1 MSHTCHHDHTFRPSS
16 IYVAWLVA
24 AVALPVFAQNGVEL
38 LQQAGV
44 NGGLIV
50 HLGCG
55 DGALTAQLRAGDQ
68 FLVHGL
74 DTDPADVA
82 AARRRL
88 LAQGTYGPVCVARWD
103 GQHLP
108 YADNLVNLIVVSG
121 DEARVSKEELLRVL
135 APGGVAL
142 VSEIRGQKS
151 EISGERITIAGKSW
165 VRVVKPW
172 PKEMDEWTHY
182 LHGPDGNPVAD
193 DSLVG
198 PPTRLQW
205 LGSPAWARHH
215 DHMASMTSLV
225 SAKGRLFYIFDE
237 GPTASI
243 QLPSRWRLIAR
254 DAFNGVVLWKREIN
268 QWNTRQYPLKSGPA
282 HLLRRLVAVGDRV
295 YVTLGI
301 DAPAMALD
309 AATGKTV
316 RTYEG
321 SQYTK
326 ELVVSD
332 GVVFLVAGKTRS
344 RLPDWRREATYVW
357 ANTRRA
363 NTEWGWKGEA
373 RKVLAYDG
381 ESGRQLWQMES
392 PVAPCSLAVDD
403 TRAVFHDGAKLV
415 CLDRRSGT
423 TLWQSEA
430 APTRMPVQSNT
441 GPRVLIYKGVVLFAG
456 NDGKMSGWS
465 AEHGKKLW
473 EQKHKPSGHLSL
485 KDLFVVNGLAWTGS
499 IAGNK
504 HDGVFTGYDAIT
516 GEKKREF
523 PPDVHVHW
531 FHHRCYPSKATGQYL
546 ITARNGT
553 EYIDLKAERL
563 KPHHWVRGGCIYG
576 VMPCNG
582 MTYASMDACGCQL
595 EAKLTGF
602 KALASGRIEERGA
615 RSEERE
621 RLERGP
627 AYAEVRGVLG
637 RRTAAQKSEVSG
649 DDWPTYRHDAA
660 RSGATESGVSP
671 GLKQGWAASIGGRLS
686 PPTVAAGKLFV
697 AAVDAH
703 TLHALDAKS
712 GQQVWTYTAGGR
724 IDSPPTYYRGL
735 VLFGSADGYVYAL
748 RGSDGTLAWRF
759 RGAPVDQRVMAWE
772 QIESVWP
779 VHGSVLVNDG
789 VLYCTAGRSMYLDGG
804 IHFIRLDPLTG
815 KLLGE
820 VVMNDKDPETE
831 EDMHLAYLKKTQ
843 GNNMPVG
850 LSDVLSCDGRHV
862 WMRSQKFDFQGQRL
876 EIGLKSVNEQ
886 TPEDCHLF
894 CQIGF
899 LDDSYF
905 FRSYWTYGRRVSGGY
920 GGWMQAGRLVPAG
933 RILCFDSKNV
943 YGYGRKPAYM
953 VNASVLEYQLFA
965 ADKAVTAE
973 AIDQVGKANRRMNTR
988 SSQRNAN
995 SSDWRLRH
1003 FFPSKDLT
1011 AARFQWTM
1019 NQPAVIT
1026 RAMVVA
1032 GDTLFVAGPPD
1043 LIDERRAFYLP
1054 DDPEVQATLK
1064 RQAEALEGRHGGQ
1077 LWALSKSDGKVL
1089 ARYALDTIPVFDGL
1103 AAAGG
1108 RLYLTTVNGRVLCL
1122 GGAGAEAL
1130 KPIAGEPVPVAWD
1143 KPEDPNYL
1151 LPPPEPKDG
1160 DFTRVTRCKVF
1171 SSKLGYRVR
1180 ANGKKQAGLA
1190 VKKLEQPITGT
1201 ATFKTRVKAVPG
1213 GRGLLRNGYIA
1224 FGDGPKDEQLVKC
1237 GARLAA
1243 KTATIVQ
1250 GPLLKSKPKHAPIKA
1265 PGDKA
1270 LAIVVKV
1277 DLTAQKVTCTVDGVK
1292 IESPLKRPLKSITH
1306 LGYAV
1311 DSALIDFAPVEIQS
1325 P

>member
-1 MSHTCHHDHTFRPSS
+1 
-16 IYVAWLVA
+16 
-24 AVALPVFAQNGVEL
+24 
-38 LQQAGV
+38 
-44 NGGLIV
+44 
-50 HLGCG
+50 
-55 DGALTAQLRAGDQ
+55 
-68 FLVHGL
+68 
-74 DTDPADVA
+74 
-82 AARRRL
+82 
-88 LAQGTYGPVCVARWD
+88 
-103 GQHLP
+103 
-108 YADNLVNLIVVSG
+108 
-121 DEARVSKEELLRVL
+121 
-135 APGGVAL
+135 
-142 VSEIRGQKS
+142 
-151 EISGERITIAGKSW
+151 
-165 VRVVKPW
+165 
-172 PKEMDEWTHY
+172 
-182 LHGPDGNPVAD
+182 
-193 DSLVG
+193 
-198 PPTRLQW
+198 
-205 LGSPAWARHH
+205 
-215 DHMASMTSLV
+215 MASMTSLV
-225 SAKGRLFYIFDE
+225 SAGGRLFYIFDE

-254 DAFNGVVLWKREIN
+254 DAFNGVVLWKRKID

-309 AATGKTV
+309 AATGETV

-321 SQYTK
+321 SEYTK

-344 RLPDWRREATYVW
+344 RLPDWRRDGTTYVW

-363 NTEWGWKGEA
+363 NTEWGWKGDT
-373 RKVLAYDG
+373 RKVLAY
-381 ESGRQLWQMES
+381 EAKSERQLWQMES
-392 PVAPCSLAVDD
+392 PVAPCSLAVDGA
-403 TRAVFHDGAKLV
+403 RVVFHDGAKLV

-423 TLWQSEA
+423 PLWQSEA
-430 APTRMPVQSNT
+430 APTRMPVQTNT
-441 GPRVLIYKGVVLFAG
+441 GPRVLIYKDVVLLAA
-456 NDGKMSGWS
+456 NNGKMSGWS
-465 AEHGKKLW
+465 AKDGKKLW
-473 EQKHKPSGHLSL
+473 EQKHRPSGHLSL
-485 KDLFVVNGLAWTGS
+485 KDLFVVNGLVWTGA
-499 IAGNK
+499 IAGSRD
-504 HDGVFTGYDAIT
+504 DGVFVGYDAIT

-531 FHHRCYPSKATGQYL
+531 FHHRCYPAKATGLYL
-546 ITARNGT
+546 ITGRNGT
-553 EYIDLKAERL
+553 EYVDLKTERW

-595 EAKLTGF
+595 EAKLPGF
-602 KALASGRIEERGA
+602 KALSAG
-615 RSEERE
+615 RSEERGTGSKE

-627 AYAEVRGVLG
+627 AYAKVRG
-637 RRTAAQKSEVSG
+637 QKSEDSG

-660 RSGATESGVSP
+660 RSGATGMGVST
-671 GLKQGWAASIGGRLS
+671 GLKQGWAADIGGRLS
-686 PPTVAAGKLFV
+686 APTVAAGKLFV

-712 GQQVWTYTAGGR
+712 GQRLWAYTAGGR

-748 RGSDGTLAWRF
+748 RGADGALAWRF
-759 RGAPVDQRVMAWE
+759 RGAPLDRRVMAWE
-772 QIESVWP
+772 QLESASP
-779 VHGSVLVNDG
+779 VHGSVLVHDD
-789 VLYCTAGRSMYLDGG
+789 VLYCTAGRSLYLDGG
-804 IHFIRLDPLTG
+804 IRFIRLDPSTG

-820 VVMNDKDPETE
+820 VVMDDQDPESD

-862 WMRSQKFDFQGQRL
+862 WMRSQKFDFEGKRL

-905 FRSYWTYGRRVSGGY
+905 FRSYWTYGRRVGGGY
-920 GGWMQAGRLVPAG
+920 GSWMQAGQRVPAG
-933 RILCFDSKNV
+933 RILCFDSRNV

-953 VNASVLEYQLFA
+953 TNASVLEYQLFA

-973 AIDQVGKANRRMNTR
+973 AIGEVGKASRRMNTR
-988 SSQRNAN
+988 SNHRNAS

-1003 FFPSKDLT
+1003 FFPNTDLT
-1011 AARFQWTM
+1011 AARFQWAVD
-1019 NQPAVIT
+1019 QPVVIA
-1026 RAMVVA
+1026 RAMVAA
-1032 GDTLFVAGPPD
+1032 GDTLFVAGPPN
-1043 LIDERRAFYLP
+1043 LINERRAFYLP
-1054 DDPEVQATLK
+1054 DDPEVQASLE
-1064 RQAEALEGRHGGQ
+1064 RHAEALEGRHGGQ
-1077 LWALSKSDGKVL
+1077 LWALSKSDGKVA

-1103 AAAGG
+1103 IAAGG
-1108 RLYLTTVNGRVLCL
+1108 RLYMTTVNGRVLCL
-1122 GGAGAEAL
+1122 DGTGAEPL
-1130 KPIAGEPVPVAWD
+1130 KPIGDQPARVAWD

-1151 LPPPEPKDG
+1151 LPPPEPKEG
-1160 DFTRVTRCKVF
+1160 DFTKVARCKVF
-1171 SSKLGYRVR
+1171 SSRLGYRIR
-1180 ANGKKQAGLA
+1180 ANGKKQVGLA

-1201 ATFKTRVKAVPG
+1201 VTFKTRVKAVSG
-1213 GRGLLRNGYIA
+1213 GRGLLRNGYVA

-1250 GPLLKSKPKHAPIKA
+1250 GPLLKSKPKHATIKP

-1270 LAIVVKV
+1270 LAIVASV
-1277 DLTAQKVTCTVDGVK
+1277 DLNAQKVTATVDGVK
-1292 IESPLKRPLKSITH
+1292 VEAPLKRPLKSITH

-1311 DSALIDFAPVEIQS
+1311 DSALIDFAPIEIKA